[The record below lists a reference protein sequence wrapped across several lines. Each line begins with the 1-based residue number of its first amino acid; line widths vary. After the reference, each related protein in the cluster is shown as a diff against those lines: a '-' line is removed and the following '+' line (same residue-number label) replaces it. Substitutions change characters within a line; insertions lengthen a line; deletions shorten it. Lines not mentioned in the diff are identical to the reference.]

1 MLLRCPQATGYGAG
15 SALSGL
21 PHRTD
26 PVDDVSH
33 YAYAA
38 ADCLVSATGF
48 DWRTISY
55 CWGLAS
61 S

>member
-1 MLLRCPQATGYGAG
+1 M
-15 SALSGL
+15 SGL